1 MTMSPNLNGACAAP
15 ILFGTYVCDGRTE
28 VLYNK
33 GKKFDEER
41 FEEMLRVLEVR
52 CAKAAGTHSSGKTLD
67 TADHYLQL
75 DTGFHDG
82 TLHSSFGLSIV
93 TTSVT
98 GAASERAEGGCPETL
113 NVFCGT
119 WNVGNAPP
127 PEVLHH

>member
-1 MTMSPNLNGACAAP
+1 M
-15 ILFGTYVCDGRTE
+15 LF
-28 VLYNK
+28 NK
-33 GKKFDEER
+33 GKKFDAER
-41 FEEMLRVLEVR
+41 FTEMLRVLEVR

-67 TADHYLQL
+67 TADLH
-75 DTGFHDG
+75 G
-82 TLHSSFGLSIV
+82 TLDSSLWLSIV

-98 GAASERAEGGCPETL
+98 GCAGEGQAEGGCPETL